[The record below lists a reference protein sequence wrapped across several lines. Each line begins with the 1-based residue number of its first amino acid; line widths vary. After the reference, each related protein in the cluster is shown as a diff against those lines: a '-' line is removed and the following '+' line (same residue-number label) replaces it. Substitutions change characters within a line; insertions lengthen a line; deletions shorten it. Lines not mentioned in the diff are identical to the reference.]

1 MHFTLHLFVIVIH
14 LSLLAAQNVSK
25 PPSAPSRSPPP
36 LLPSPA
42 PTPDPNRFFKKPEK
56 KTAKEEFDKQLTDWL
71 FTGCWGAQTGK
82 PSPSNICTQ
91 YRAAKEYPGYDGWY
105 NNIGKPELGAV
116 DTPLLRKLPAAYE
129 DGVYKPSGSKRP
141 KPLILSDKLLKGNI
155 GSKSRTG
162 RNALLVFFGQQVV
175 EEILDAQ
182 RPACPPEYINID
194 IPEDHQ
200 YRIKPGHTEMPIL
213 RTRYDQRTGHSPNN
227 PRQQLN
233 EITPYLDGGLIYGT
247 SKAWSDVLR
256 TYANGTVHPSGE
268 LASSFSG
275 LYPERNSVRLPMAN
289 PPPPAHHSLY
299 VSRHYTEE
307 VTRYFKLGNPRGN
320 ENPFLLTFG
329 IVWFRWHNFLAK
341 HIKRLN
347 PDWSSE
353 KIYNEARKWVIATQQ
368 HIVVNEWLP
377 SWLGTELS
385 NYIGYNPNIDP
396 QIDQFFQSAAF
407 RFGHTLVPPG
417 VYLRNYGRNNC
428 SLERFPIRTC
438 NNYWMSQNS
447 LFANF
452 TEMISVDVDKLLM
465 GMAIQLCEEEDHKIV
480 EDLRGSLFGPLEFS
494 RRDLM
499 ALNIQRGR
507 DHGVPDFNSA
517 RRAYGLHEVKNVSH
531 FVHVS
536 PEIKN
541 EFLKLYNSF
550 DDVDIWVGGILETGD
565 TPGEL
570 FREIIRDQFQRI
582 RDGDRFWYK
591 NLNNELFTGKEVI
604 RIDELSFY
612 DLLMCITEMDWND
625 IPRNPFRVPTK
636 EEEMHPN
643 CKKNN
648 VIKKGACTTGPCFHA
663 EQINENNIEKCTEP
677 GTYDFFSNS
686 SASFIL
692 TFLSVTTFFCGLI
705 AAISYKIQF
714 KEKGLKPENGRKMEH
729 IDNVDS
735 IFMGKFPA
743 KEWQEPKSSLRNV
756 LVTPNIRT
764 QQLEVKNQL
773 GHLIRAMEFPSNSN
787 VMIYCSTDNH
797 YMLIRVHHSYDLV
810 LKFDSE
816 YVRSTFIK
824 AFDKF
829 MSGIAAVGNVCS
841 VQMTNVTLAMMLKQ
855 AITKKHR
862 QKKLEMFFRVVFA
875 QAFHIAHTKEEILQ
889 IASTVA
895 KEVIYTELTIIEF
908 AEALSMRPDSEFVKK
923 IFNLVDKDKSGFI
936 SFREFVD
943 MLVIF
948 LKGSAEEK
956 IKLMFDMYDINGKG
970 RLKREEFSNMLRSFM
985 ETVNADVT
993 DDELE
998 SLVQSMMYH
1007 ANLAN
1012 KETINLQDFQQI
1024 LSDFNDQ
1031 FNYAELEFNVQA
1043 DGRNRKLHAGV
1054 KTVRSTFIGEVQKT
1068 VESLYADPS
1077 ELQSRVEGKVE
1088 NEQDITEKRDNS
1100 EVIDR
1105 DEKIVEEVKK
1115 YSDDYWYPIMKYLA
1129 NKRLQ
1134 IYWTCLYTLLL
1145 LGIFAERV
1153 YYYSIERE
1161 HSGLRRILG
1170 YGLTITRGAASAMM
1184 FTYSTLLFM
1193 MCHNTI
1199 TILRTTVLQFYI
1211 PFDSAIEMHKY
1222 IACWAL
1228 AFTVL
1233 HIIGHGFN
1241 FYHISTQTADDL
1253 LCLFRN
1259 YFHATHELP
1268 KFHYWCWGTMT
1279 GITGVFLTFVTGLIF
1294 ICSLSMV
1301 RKTFYNWFSFVHSL
1315 YPVFYI
1321 LMVLH
1326 GSGRLVQEP
1335 YFHYFFLGPIILFIL
1350 DKVVTVTRTR
1360 IEIPILKADILPS
1373 GVTCL
1378 IFPKPLN
1385 FQYKSGQWIR
1395 IACPA
1400 LQTNE
1405 YHPFTL
1411 SSAPHETS
1419 LSIHVRAVGPWTTNI
1434 RDKLEQC
1441 TMSNENLPVI
1451 HIDGPYG
1458 EGHQDWDKY
1467 EVAIMVGGGIGV
1479 TPFASILKDIVFRSN
1494 HNVNFSCKKVY
1505 FLWVTRTQKQF
1516 EWMVD
1521 ILRDLEKTDAKN
1533 IISIHIFITQFYQ
1546 KFDLRTILLYI
1557 CERHFQKISSKSLFT
1572 GLKAVTHFG
1581 RPKFS
1586 QFFLSIQKLHP
1597 STNKIGVFSCGT
1609 PTMTEAVDAACKAI
1623 NLTEINDTLF
1633 QHIYKSF

>member
-1 MHFTLHLFVIVIH
+1 MYLIFNLFIIAIH
-14 LSLLAAQNVSK
+14 YSLIAAQTIIQQS
-25 PPSAPSRSPPP
+25 S
-36 LLPSPA
+36 
-42 PTPDPNRFFKKPEK
+42 PDPKYFKKPDK
-56 KTAKEEFDKQLTDWL
+56 KSVDKTFGEDLTDWL
-71 FTGCWGAQTGK
+71 FTGCWGENNHQ
-82 PSPSNICTQ
+82 SSRCFQ
-91 YRAAKEYPGYDGWY
+91 YHNGIEYPSYDGWY
-105 NNIGKPELGAV
+105 NNIGRPELGAV
-116 DTPLLRKLPAAYE
+116 DTPLLRRLPAAYE
-129 DGVYKPSGSKRP
+129 DGVYKPSGSNRP
-141 KPLILSDKLLKGNI
+141 EPLEISEKLLSGEI

-182 RPACPPEYINID
+182 RAMCPPEYINIK
-194 IPEDHQ
+194 IPENHR
-200 YRIKPGHTEMPIL
+200 YRTKPGHTEMPVL
-213 RTRYDQRTGHSPNN
+213 RTRYDHRTGHSPNN

-233 EITPYLDGGLIYGT
+233 EITPFLDGGLIYGT

-256 TYANGTVHPSGE
+256 TNSSGILQADGQ
-268 LASSFSG
+268 LASSYFG
-275 LYPERNSVRLPMAN
+275 LYPDYNTVRLPMAN
-289 PPPPAHHSLY
+289 PPPPIHHHQY
-299 VSRHYTEE
+299 ISRHYSES

-329 IVWFRWHNFLAK
+329 IIWFRWHNFVAF
-341 HIKRLN
+341 HIKRHN
-347 PDWSSE
+347 PNWSSD

-377 SWLGTELS
+377 SWLGNRLPA
-385 NYIGYNPNIDP
+385 YKGYNPNIDP
-396 QIDQFFQSAAF
+396 QIEQFFQSAAF

-428 SLERFPIRTC
+428 SLEPHPIRTC

-447 LFANF
+447 LYANL
-452 TEMISVDVDKLLM
+452 TRIKDVIDVEKLLM

-507 DHGVPDFNSA
+507 DHGVPDYNSA
-517 RRAYGLHEVKNVSH
+517 RRAYGL
-531 FVHVS
+531 

-541 EFLKLYNSF
+541 ISHFNRIDQAIQDEFLRLYNNSF
-550 DDVDIWVGGILETGD
+550 NNVDIWVGGILETGD
-565 TPGEL
+565 GPGEL
-570 FREIIRDQFQRI
+570 FQSIISDQFQRI
-582 RDGDRFWYK
+582 RDGDRFWYQ
-591 NLNNELFTGKEVI
+591 NFNNKLFTYEEV
-604 RIDELSFY
+604 RRLEQLSFY
-612 DLLMCITEMDWND
+612 DILMCTTKMDWND
-625 IPRNPFRVPTK
+625 IPKNPFRVPVAVDDI
-636 EEEMHPN
+636 HPN
-643 CKKNN
+643 CINN
-648 VIKKGACTTGPCFHA
+648 KIVKEGNCTTGSCFHA
-663 EQINENNIEKCTEP
+663 DQINKYTIESCTEP

-686 SASFIL
+686 SVSFIL
-692 TFLSVTTFFCGLI
+692 TFLGVSIFFCGIITLI
-705 AAISYKIQF
+705 VFKIQF
-714 KEKGLKPENGRKMEH
+714 KNKGPMREIVKK
-729 IDNVDS
+729 IDHSDNIDIIHTAS
-735 IFMGKFPA
+735 
-743 KEWQEPKSSLRNV
+743 EWQEPKTALRCV
-756 LVTPNIRT
+756 ILMLNIRKK
-764 QQLEVKNQL
+764 QLEVKNQL
-773 GHLIRAMEFPSNSN
+773 GHLIRAIDIPTNSN
-787 VMIYCSTDNH
+787 VMIYCASDSH
-797 YMLIRVHHSYDLV
+797 YILIRVHHSYDLV
-810 LKFDSE
+810 LKFDSDFLK
-816 YVRSTFIK
+816 STFIK
-824 AFDKF
+824 AFERFISD
-829 MSGIAAVGNVCS
+829 IATSGNVCS
-841 VQMTNVTLAMMLKQ
+841 MQIMTNTTYAALLKQ

-875 QAFHIAHTKEEILQ
+875 QAFHIAHTEEEILQ
-889 IASTVA
+889 IDSSVA
-895 KEVIYTELTIIEF
+895 REVIYTELTIIEF
-908 AEALSMRPDSEFVKK
+908 AEALSMKPDAEFVKK
-923 IFNLVDKDKSGFI
+923 IFNLVDKDKNGFI

-956 IKLMFDMYDINGKG
+956 MKLMFDMYDINGIG
-970 RLKREEFSNMLRSFM
+970 RLKREEFSAMLRSFM
-985 ETVNADVT
+985 ETSNADIM

-998 SLVQSMMYH
+998 ALVQSMMYH
-1007 ANLAN
+1007 ADLAD
-1012 KETINLQDFQQI
+1012 KETINLQDFQKI
-1024 LSDFNDQ
+1024 LSDFNDK
-1031 FNYAELEFNVQA
+1031 FNYAELEFNVPA
-1043 DGRNRKLHAGV
+1043 DGKSNRKLHAGV

-1077 ELQSRVEGKVE
+1077 ELQYRIEGKTKS
-1088 NEQDITEKRDNS
+1088 EQNAKEKKSNS
-1100 EVIDR
+1100 EIIDKN
-1105 DEKIVEEVKK
+1105 EKIVEELKK
-1115 YSDDYWYPIMKYLA
+1115 HSDNYWYPIMKYLA

-1134 IYWTCLYTLLL
+1134 IFWACLYTLFL

-1153 YYYSIERE
+1153 YYYSIQRE

-1184 FTYSTLLFM
+1184 FAYSTLLIM

-1199 TILRTTVLQFYI
+1199 TVLRTTVLQFYI

-1228 AFTVL
+1228 VFTVL

-1253 LCLFRN
+1253 TCLFRN

-1268 KFHYWCWGTMT
+1268 KFHYWCWGT
-1279 GITGVFLTFVTGLIF
+1279 ITGVTGIFLTIVTGLIF
-1294 ICSLSMV
+1294 VCSLSMV
-1301 RKTFYNWFSFVHSL
+1301 RKSFYNWFSLIHSL

-1321 LMVLH
+1321 LMILH

-1335 YFHYFFLGPIILFIL
+1335 YFHYFFLGPVILFIL
-1350 DKVVTVTRTR
+1350 DKVVTVTRIT
-1360 IEIPILKADILPS
+1360 IEIPILKAEILPS
-1373 GVTCL
+1373 GVTCI

-1411 SSAPHETS
+1411 SSAPHETT
-1419 LSIHVRAVGPWTTNI
+1419 LSIHVRAVGPWTRNI
-1434 RDKLEQC
+1434 REKLELY
-1441 TMSNENLPVI
+1441 TMSNKTLPMI
-1451 HIDGPYG
+1451 HMDGPYG

-1479 TPFASILKDIVFRSN
+1479 TPFASILKDIVFKSN
-1494 HNVNFSCKKVY
+1494 YNSYFGCKKVY
-1505 FLWVTRTQKQF
+1505 FVWVTRTQKQF

-1521 ILRDLEKTDAKN
+1521 ILRELEKADINNTV
-1533 IISIHIFITQFYQ
+1533 SIHIFVTQFYQ

-1557 CERHFQKISSKSLFT
+1557 CERHFQKISNKSLFT

-1597 STNKIGVFSCGT
+1597 TTNKIGVFSCGT
-1609 PTMTEAVDAACKAI
+1609 PAMTQAVATACKAI

-1633 QHIYKSF
+1633 QHHYKSF